1 MIKVQIYYHTYS
13 WEDDSP
19 EEVLSLIKFQKK
31 FNNGEFNDV
40 RFIKFIVE

>member
-1 MIKVQIYYHTYS
+1 MIKVQIYYHHYS

-19 EEVLSLIKFQKK
+19 EKVLSLSEFQKK
-31 FNNGEFNDV
+31 FNNQEFNDV